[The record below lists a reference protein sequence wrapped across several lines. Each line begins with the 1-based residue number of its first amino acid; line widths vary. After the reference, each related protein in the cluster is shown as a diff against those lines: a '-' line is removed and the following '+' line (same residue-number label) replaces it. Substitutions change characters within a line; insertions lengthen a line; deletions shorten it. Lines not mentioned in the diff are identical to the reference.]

1 MLTPSVQDASPAP
14 RRQFDEP
21 SQPMIDTLSLRIGEE
36 REFLTLR
43 ELAALLRV
51 APVTIYRLV
60 ARRALPVYR
69 AFKKILFRVDD
80 VREYLVRQRQDISTA
95 LLWP

>member
-1 MLTPSVQDASPAP
+1 MT
-14 RRQFDEP
+14 
-21 SQPMIDTLSLRIGEE
+21 DTLSLRAGDEN
-36 REFLTLR
+36 EFLNLR

-69 AFKKILFRVDD
+69 AFRKILFRRED
-80 VREYLVRQRQDISTA
+80 VRQYLAARKQDVTPR